1 MKIAN
6 FSIERPVTI
15 SMIMIV
21 LILLGTISIPLLRVD
36 LYPNMTI
43 PVAVVSTT
51 WQGASPEE
59 VEQQITKPIESAM
72 STVSNVKEVD
82 STSSQNTSRVVVRF
96 NYGVNMDQATLE
108 MRDKLDR
115 IRKSLPTDVD
125 TPTVTR
131 VDPNSSPILTV
142 TLSGN
147 TDALELKRLASD
159 IVEPRL
165 ERVDGVASTQ
175 VTGGKKREIH
185 IDLDP
190 AKMQAYG
197 LSISQVTQALQNDN
211 TSADG
216 GLVNQGNKS
225 ISLHVDGDFKNVNDI
240 GNVPIRLQS
249 GATIYIRDI
258 ASIQDTYADVT
269 EMARVNGVPSVSI
282 DILKV
287 PDSNTVQVSNNVH
300 QALDQMK
307 AVLPKTVQLTVV
319 SDQAVDIKQSIQTVV
334 EHTLL
339 GAVLSVIVL
348 FLFLRRIRTTL
359 IIGVVIPISIIST
372 FTLMYFTNQTINTIT
387 LGGLALGLG
396 SLVDFAVVVIES
408 IFRYRSQGHNA
419 KDAAK
424 LGTAEVGAAVM
435 ASALSQIAVF
445 APIAFTSGLATQL
458 FGPLALT
465 VSYSHVAAL
474 FGALTLVPML
484 ASKWMPQVQDDEEH
498 VTGGRFNPLAAF
510 QRGLI
515 RLNRAYGRVLRWA
528 LGHRKTVIVAT
539 IAMFAGSVALVPLIG
554 FELAPN
560 VDQGH
565 FKVSIQMANGTRLD
579 VTNQVATKVENIIRQ
594 MPEVTT
600 VFTQVGGAG
609 GGPFSLAS
617 TDRANIQVNLKP
629 LAERSRSTDQVVEE
643 VRKKVANI
651 PGARIQVS
659 ASSTGF
665 GSGGSPIQVQI
676 SGDDEKVLQK
686 LSDEVEKVVESVPGT
701 RNVQSS
707 LDKQVPQYQ
716 VNVDRQLAAQYGLS
730 VGQIVSAI
738 RSAYQG
744 AVATQFH
751 AGDSSIDVIVEYPE
765 TFSRQIE
772 NLSSVT
778 IATQNGGQV
787 ALSDVASIVPTVGPA
802 QISRTNQTR
811 TISVTAELFNVNQ
824 GMAQNEVAAKVAQIP
839 VPDGYTIGLGGS
851 RNDLNDSF
859 KSLGFAMPL
868 AIILVYMVMASQ
880 FESLF
885 SPFIIMFSM
894 PPTFIGAAIGLV
906 LTHRALSISALT
918 GMIMLI
924 GIVVNNAIVLV
935 DYTNQLRKKGMER
948 NEALLAAGPVR
959 LRPILMTT
967 ATTVLAMLPLVIG
980 FGEGGEA
987 QAPMA
992 TVVAFGLTFS
1002 TLITLVLIPVVYTLF
1017 DDFGNFI
1024 RRKFRRKNRVQMADP
1039 MMPISK

>member
-1 MKIAN
+1 
-6 FSIERPVTI
+6 
-15 SMIMIV
+15 
-21 LILLGTISIPLLRVD
+21 
-36 LYPNMTI
+36 
-43 PVAVVSTT
+43 
-51 WQGASPEE
+51 
-59 VEQQITKPIESAM
+59 
-72 STVSNVKEVD
+72 
-82 STSSQNTSRVVVRF
+82 
-96 NYGVNMDQATLE
+96 
-108 MRDKLDR
+108 
-115 IRKSLPTDVD
+115 
-125 TPTVTR
+125 
-131 VDPNSSPILTV
+131 
-142 TLSGN
+142 
-147 TDALELKRLASD
+147 
-159 IVEPRL
+159 
-165 ERVDGVASTQ
+165 
-175 VTGGKKREIH
+175 
-185 IDLDP
+185 
-190 AKMQAYG
+190 
-197 LSISQVTQALQNDN
+197 
-211 TSADG
+211 
-216 GLVNQGNKS
+216 
-225 ISLHVDGDFKNVNDI
+225 
-240 GNVPIRLQS
+240 
-249 GATIYIRDI
+249 
-258 ASIQDTYADVT
+258 
-269 EMARVNGVPSVSI
+269 
-282 DILKV
+282 
-287 PDSNTVQVSNNVH
+287 
-300 QALDQMK
+300 
-307 AVLPKTVQLTVV
+307 
-319 SDQAVDIKQSIQTVV
+319 
-334 EHTLL
+334 
-339 GAVLSVIVL
+339 
-348 FLFLRRIRTTL
+348 
-359 IIGVVIPISIIST
+359 
-372 FTLMYFTNQTINTIT
+372 
-387 LGGLALGLG
+387 
-396 SLVDFAVVVIES
+396 
-408 IFRYRSQGHNA
+408 
-419 KDAAK
+419 
-424 LGTAEVGAAVM
+424 
-435 ASALSQIAVF
+435 
-445 APIAFTSGLATQL
+445 
-458 FGPLALT
+458 
-465 VSYSHVAAL
+465 
-474 FGALTLVPML
+474 ML

-579 VTNQVATKVENIIRQ
+579 ETNQVTTKVENVIRQ

-609 GGPFSLAS
+609 GGPFGTAS
-617 TDRANIQVNLKP
+617 TDKANIQVNLKP

-651 PGARIQVS
+651 PGARIRVS

-665 GSGGSPIQVQI
+665 GSGGSGGSPIEVQI

-686 LSDEVEKVVESVPGT
+686 LSDEVEQVVESVQGT

-751 AGDSSIDVIVEYPE
+751 AVDSSIDVIVEYPE

-778 IATQNGGQV
+778 IAAQNGGQV
-787 ALSDVASIVPTVGPA
+787 ALSDVASIVPSVGPA

-811 TISVTAELFNVNQ
+811 TITVSADLFNVNQ
-824 GMAQNEVAAKVAQIP
+824 GMAQNEVAAKIAQIP

-859 KSLGFAMPL
+859 KSLGLAMPL
-868 AIILVYMVMASQ
+868 AIVLVYMVMASQ

-1002 TLITLVLIPVVYTLF
+1002 TLVTLVLIPVVYTLF

-1024 RRKFRRKNRVQMADP
+1024 RRIFRRKNRVQMVDP
-1039 MMPISK
+1039 TLPMSK